1 MKRINIIDAGIIP
14 DGCVSERLTQLI
26 ADSGDDVELYFPS
39 GSYYIS
45 KPVAIE
51 NRRGLTLVGDNAT
64 IVTHFTPDGDPK
76 ENNNGF
82 NCRDCRGLTFTGFTC
97 TTDNPLGAEG
107 RVVAVDNSAHTYDV
121 KIDDKYQVTGWEHF
135 WGTDTFDE
143 DGTPDYVIETYDK
156 IVTETLTG
164 DDGKPRQK
172 FTGTRYEVIGD
183 HMIRVYMPE
192 YFDLSRLNIGHR
204 VHYRYLIYGNTLFSF
219 ADCHDVTLRDI
230 EIERCASMGA
240 VISPR
245 SSNFVFDNFN
255 IRPREGSGEL
265 YAANAD
271 GIHIVGLAGSLIM
284 KNCKFAQLGDDA
296 LNIHNQAGEISAI
309 ARDGGQTKIDIISR
323 LNLGGESK
331 VRELVYGF
339 AAAGDKFRVYEKDSF
354 IKKGGF
360 EVVSY
365 ESGHAVIE
373 NIEGSVEV
381 GDIIANETFFAS
393 VQIENCEVRN
403 TRARGFLLQS
413 ENMTIRDCRFF
424 GMSLPGLL
432 IAPDVIV
439 WYEVGPSTNTLISG
453 CEFEKCAVVSNDAAI
468 MVRAAHDGRGEG
480 YPAGVHRNLTIK
492 GNSFS
497 ECGGSAICVSS
508 TDNVA
513 IIGNRF
519 DSGDTDRNIRLIN
532 CANIVRSDANTD

>member
-1 MKRINIIDAGIIP
+1 MKRINMIDAGIKP

-26 ADSGDDVELYFPS
+26 SDAGDDVELYFPS

-51 NRRGLTLVGDNAT
+51 HRRGLTLVGDNAT

-156 IVTETLTG
+156 IVTETLTD
-164 DDGKPRQK
+164 DDGNPRKK

-192 YFDLSRLNIGHR
+192 RFDLSRLNIGHR

-219 ADCHDVTLRDI
+219 SDCHDVTLRDI

-271 GIHIVGLAGSLIM
+271 GIHIVGLAGSLTM

-296 LNIHNQAGEISAI
+296 LNIHNQAGEISALVSGENT
-309 ARDGGQTKIDIISR
+309 AQIDIISR
-323 LNLGGESK
+323 QNLGGNSK
-331 VRELVYGF
+331 IRELVYGF
-339 AAAGDKFRVYEKDSF
+339 AAAGDKFRVYDKSTF
-354 IKKGGF
+354 LKKGGF

-365 ESGHAVIE
+365 ESGRAQIG

-413 ENMTIRDCRFF
+413 ENMTIKDCRFY

-432 IAPDVIV
+432 VAPDVIV
-439 WYEVGPSTNTLISG
+439 WYEVGPSANTLITG
-453 CEFEKCAVVSNDAAI
+453 CEFEKCAIVSNDAAI

-480 YPAGVHRNLTIK
+480 YPAGVHRNLTIS
-492 GNSFS
+492 GNSFRA
-497 ECGGSAICVSS
+497 CGGSAICVSS
-508 TDNVA
+508 TDNVV
-513 IIGNRF
+513 ITGNRF
-519 DSGDTDRNIRLIN
+519 DSRDTDSNVRLVN
-532 CANIVRSDANTD
+532 CSNIVRSDACTD